1 MEACSEEHRTNEMRR
16 LAEAGIQEED
26 GVGGC
31 VYTQSL
37 LLLLLLLAVI
47 MVVMVAVVVDF
58 VFLFVAK

>member
-31 VYTQSL
+31 YAQSL
-37 LLLLLLLAVI
+37 LLLLLILAVI
-47 MVVMVAVVVDF
+47 IVVMVAVVVDF